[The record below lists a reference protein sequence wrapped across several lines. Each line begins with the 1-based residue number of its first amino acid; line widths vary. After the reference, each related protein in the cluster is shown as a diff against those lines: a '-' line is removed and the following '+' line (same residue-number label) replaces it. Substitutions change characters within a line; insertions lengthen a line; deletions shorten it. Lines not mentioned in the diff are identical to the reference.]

1 MNCDIVTQLSPSNL
15 NLKSAIF
22 KYVTLQQKVK
32 VIITNQFLYQNTPY
46 GTLVSPN
53 LKCTFLTQLSPSNVD
68 LKSAIYSTT
77 L

>member
-1 MNCDIVTQLSPSNL
+1 MNCDLVTQLSFSKL

-32 VIITNQFLYQNTPY
+32 VIITNQFLYYNTPY

-53 LKCTFLTQLSPSNVD
+53 LKCNFLTQLSPSNVNF
-68 LKSAIYSTT
+68 KSAIYSTT